1 MGDEHIVEVNSNFV
15 LHLREM
21 FAGIISGFTSLIV
34 SHPLDTVRVRI

>member
-1 MGDEHIVEVNSNFV
+1 MADEHIVEINSSFI
-15 LHLREM
+15 LHVREM